1 MLNAV
6 RCPLCLEADAAM
18 LRIDKTGRPYLRCR
32 WCESR
37 CFIGNSAG
45 LTTVLLAQPHLTRI
59 VDAGGGSRSLQAE
72 ADRQFSSSGAATSAA
87 VGAK

>member
-1 MLNAV
+1 MNAV

-18 LRIDKTGRPYLRCR
+18 LRLDKTGRPYLRCR

-45 LTTVLLAQPHLTRI
+45 LTTVLLAQPHLSRI
-59 VDAGGGSRSLQAE
+59 VDSAGGSRTLQAE
-72 ADRQFSSSGAATSAA
+72 AERQFSNSGIGQSAA